1 MKAQFAFDIRMGFD
15 IMIDVRF
22 HVCDITGKP
31 FYYKYDKKTN
41 SSSRIYEM
49 PSFEVPKELR
59 KYLVG
64 RGHLFHA
71 YTDSFNE
78 RDVFEA
84 CADQFLEYF
93 PTWEQVMENE
103 NFRDDI
109 PEFWNEDDH
118 NNFKKLIE
126 WCTVQDFTFQ
136 VSWSY

>member
-1 MKAQFAFDIRMGFD
+1 MGFD

-22 HVCDITGKP
+22 HMCNITGKP
-31 FYYKYDKKTN
+31 YYNSYKKNIGEVT
-41 SSSRIYEM
+41 RIYEM

-84 CADQFLEYF
+84 CADQFLEYY
-93 PTWEQVMENE
+93 PTWEQVMANE

-109 PEFWNEDDH
+109 VDFWNEDDH
-118 NNFKKLIE
+118 NNFKKLLE
-126 WCTVQDFTFQ
+126 WCVNQDVTFQ